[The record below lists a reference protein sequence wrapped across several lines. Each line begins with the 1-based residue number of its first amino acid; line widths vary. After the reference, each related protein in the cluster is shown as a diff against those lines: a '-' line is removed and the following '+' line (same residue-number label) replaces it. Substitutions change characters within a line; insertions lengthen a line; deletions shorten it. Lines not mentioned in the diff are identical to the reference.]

1 MTARLT
7 GIDHREVLRYLGYGG
22 HAVPADAEADI
33 ARCAE
38 TVRRTA
44 RPRAVWRRFELLPD
58 GTLAGTGFR
67 PAGEDIRAHLSGC
80 EAAVLMAATLG
91 GEIDA
96 LLRRTQVTSMADAVL
111 LDACA
116 SAATENV
123 CNNLCADLERELAP
137 LHLTDRFSPGYGD
150 LPLSQQADLFR
161 VLDVTRRIG
170 VTLTDSGLMLPQKT
184 VTAILGLSPAPAKK
198 RARACDTCTLYAT
211 CLYRKDGKTCG
222 TI

>member
-7 GIDHREVLRYLGYGG
+7 GIDQQEILRYLGYGG

-44 RPRAVWRRFELLPD
+44 RPRAVWRRFDLLPD

-67 PAGEDIRAHLSGC
+67 PAGEDVRAHLSGC

-96 LLRRTQVTSMADAVL
+96 LLRRAQVLNMADAIL

-123 CNNLCADLERELAP
+123 CDNLCADMAKELAP
-137 LHLTDRFSPGYGD
+137 LHLTARFSPGYGD
-150 LPLSQQADLFR
+150 LPLSQQAELFR

-184 VTAILGLSPAPAKK
+184 VTAILGLSSAPAKQ
-198 RARACDTCTLYAT
+198 RTRSCETCTLSEV
-211 CLYRKDGKTCG
+211 CNYRKDGKTCG